1 MADRISKY
9 FVPIVILL
17 TIIAW
22 IIWFSYAYS
31 QFGYENVELNG
42 LDVHVIGGSQEVKLD
57 DSFLL
62 DDIEVLA

>member
-42 LDVHVIGGSQEVKLD
+42 
-57 DSFLL
+57 
-62 DDIEVLA
+62 